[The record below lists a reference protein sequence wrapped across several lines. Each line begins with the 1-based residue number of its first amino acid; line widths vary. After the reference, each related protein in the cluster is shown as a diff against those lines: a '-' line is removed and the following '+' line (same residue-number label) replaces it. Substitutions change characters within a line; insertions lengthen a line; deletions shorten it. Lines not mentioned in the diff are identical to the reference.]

1 MMIDLEKI
9 QKEYHDLGEKLT
21 NPDLIS
27 DWERFQE
34 LSKKRAGLEKIVKKA
49 EELKEVQER
58 IEENSQ
64 IIAGQEDVEL
74 ASLAEEELKSMTEQQ
89 ERLQKELEDLV
100 KNPPSDQPTA
110 VIMEIRAG
118 TGGQE
123 AALFARSLF
132 DMYSKFA
139 TAQNWKQTILDIH
152 ETELNG
158 IREVSFILDGE
169 DVYEKLRHEGGVHRV
184 QRIPATEKSGRIHT
198 STASVAIL
206 PKAKKTQIQISPA
219 DLKIE
224 TFNASGPGGQN
235 VNKRQT
241 AVRIIHTPTGI
252 VVNSQSSRSQQ
263 KNKENAMALLESK
276 LLEQKQETEGQKT
289 AGQRKAQIGK
299 AERVEKIR
307 TYNFPQDRITDH
319 RTKQNWHGIEKILQ
333 GDLNTLVSEIANS
346 LRES

>member
-1 MMIDLEKI
+1 MIDLEKI
-9 QKEYHDLGEKLT
+9 KKEYHDLGEKLT

-27 DWERFQE
+27 DWEKFQE
-34 LSKKRAGLEKIVKKA
+34 LSKKRAQLEKIVKKA
-49 EELKEVQER
+49 EELEEVREH

-64 IIAGQEDVEL
+64 IITSQEDLEL
-74 ASLAEEELKSMTEQQ
+74 ASLAEGELKSMTEQQ
-89 ERLQKELEDLV
+89 ERLQNELG
-100 KNPPSDQPTA
+100 DQDKPAA
-110 VIMEIRAG
+110 VIIEIRAG

-139 TAQNWKQTILDIH
+139 TSQNWKQTILDMH

-169 DVYEKLRHEGGVHRV
+169 DVYEKLQYEGGVHRV

-198 STASVAIL
+198 STASVAVL
-206 PKAKKTQIQISPA
+206 PKAKKTQIQINPA

-241 AVRIIHTPTGI
+241 AVRIIYTPTGLT
-252 VVNSQSSRSQQ
+252 VNSQNSRSQQ
-263 KNKENAMALLESK
+263 QNKENAMALIESK
-276 LLEQKQETEGQKT
+276 LLEQKQESEGQKT
-289 AGQRKAQIGK
+289 AGARKAQIGSAK
-299 AERVEKIR
+299 RVEKIR

-319 RTKQNWHGIEKILQ
+319 RTKQNWSNIEKILE
-333 GDLNTLVSEIANS
+333 GDLNTLVSDVTNS
-346 LRES
+346 LQES

>member
-1 MMIDLEKI
+1 MIDLEKI
-9 QKEYHDLGEKLT
+9 KKEYQDLGDELT

-34 LSKKRAGLEKIVKKA
+34 LSKKRAQLEKIVKKA
-49 EELKEVQER
+49 EELKEIRER

-64 IIAGQEDVEL
+64 IIASQEDAEL
-74 ASLAEEELKSMTEQQ
+74 ASLAEEELKNMAEQQ
-89 ERLQKELEDLV
+89 ESLQKELEDFM
-100 KNPPSDQPTA
+100 KNPSTNRPTA

-139 TAQNWKQTILDIH
+139 ASQNWKQTILDMH

-158 IREVSFILDGE
+158 MKEVSFILDGE
-169 DVYEKLRHEGGVHRV
+169 DVYEKLRYEGGVHRV

-198 STASVAIL
+198 STASVAVL
-206 PKAKKTQIQISPA
+206 PKANKAQIQINPA

-241 AVRIIHTPTGI
+241 AVRIIYTPTGL

-263 KNKENAMALLESK
+263 QNKENAMALLESK
-276 LLEQKQETEGQKT
+276 LLEEKQEAEGQKT
-289 AGQRKAQIGK
+289 AGARKAQIGSAK
-299 AERVEKIR
+299 RVEKIR

-319 RTKQNWHGIEKILQ
+319 RTKQNWHGIEKILE
-333 GDLNTLVSEIANS
+333 GDLDTLVSDVTNS
-346 LRES
+346 LQES